1 MSILLAVFAVV
12 SVAIPPT
19 LPQPVATP
27 NASGGKSGT
36 PFIPSAT
43 IDDTLEVAGDAV
55 AARQVRTRMT
65 VAVLVNG
72 KGPFRFMV
80 DSGAD
85 RSVVGS
91 ALATRLALPPGRR
104 LTLHDMAGTRS
115 VATVRLD
122 RLGVGGSETR
132 AMSVPALAE
141 AHLGAQ
147 GLLGIDALA
156 GQRVMLDFEAKTI
169 TVQDTRRPPPRSAG
183 VNEIVIT
190 AQRRKG
196 QLIMT
201 EASVGRHDIHAVID
215 SGAEITI
222 GNAAL
227 REAVFR
233 NRRKPPV
240 ATPTTLISVTGQTI
254 EAEMVVLPEVRIGGL
269 TLRNVTIAF
278 AEVPPFALFG
288 LDKKPAI
295 LLGTDVLEVF
305 RRVSLDFRNRKIRF
319 LLRG

>member
-1 MSILLAVFAVV
+1 MSILLAMSAALFVT
-12 SVAIPPT
+12 SPPT
-19 LPQPVATP
+19 ISQQVVRE
-27 NASGGKSGT
+27 SV
-36 PFIPSAT
+36 PFIPSAS
-43 IDDTLEVAGDAV
+43 IDDTLEVAGNAV

-65 VAVLVNG
+65 VGVLVNG
-72 KGPFRFMV
+72 QGPFRFMV

-91 ALATRLALPPGRR
+91 ALAARLSLPPGPN
-104 LTLHDMAGTRS
+104 LTLHDMAGTRRIK
-115 VATVRLD
+115 TVRLD
-122 RLGVGGSETR
+122 RLRVGGSETR
-132 AMSVPALAE
+132 AMSVPALSE
-141 AHLGAQ
+141 VDLGAQ

-169 TVQDTRRPPPRSAG
+169 TVQDTRRPPPQPRDA
-183 VNEIVIT
+183 NEIVVT

-201 EASVGRHDIHAVID
+201 EASVGRHGIYAVID
-215 SGAEITI
+215 TGAEVTI

-227 REAVFR
+227 REALFR
-233 NRRKPPV
+233 SRRKPPAV
-240 ATPTTLISVTGQTI
+240 TPATLISVTGRTI
-254 EAEMVVLPEVRIGGL
+254 PADIILLPELKIGGL
-269 TLRNVTIAF
+269 VFRNVSIAF

-288 LDKKPAI
+288 LAGKPAV
-295 LLGTDVLEVF
+295 LLGTDVLEIF

>member
-1 MSILLAVFAVV
+1 MSMLLAALFGFAAPIQAVLGNT
-12 SVAIPPT
+12 AAQERFIPP
-19 LPQPVATP
+19 
-27 NASGGKSGT
+27 
-36 PFIPSAT
+36 AT
-43 IDDTLEVAGDAV
+43 IDDTLEVAGTSV

-65 VAVLVNG
+65 VGVLVNG
-72 KGPFRFMV
+72 RGPFRFMV

-91 ALATRLALPPGRR
+91 ELAARLALPPGPS
-104 LTLHDMAGTRS
+104 LTLHDMAGTRRI
-115 VATVRLD
+115 ATVRLN
-122 RLGVGGSETR
+122 RLRVGGSETR
-132 AMSVPALAE
+132 GMSVPALAE

-169 TVQDTRRPPPRSAG
+169 TVQDTRQPPPRSSA
-183 VNEIVIT
+183 NEIVIT
-190 AQRRKG
+190 AIRRKG

-215 SGAEITI
+215 SGAEVTI

-233 NRRKPPV
+233 NRRKPP
-240 ATPTTLISVTGQTI
+240 ATMPATLISVTGQTI
-254 EAEMVVLPEVRIGGL
+254 DADMIVLPELKLGGL
-269 TLRNVTIAF
+269 TFRNVSIAF
-278 AEVPPFALFG
+278 AQVPPFALFG
-288 LDKKPAI
+288 LDRQPAI
-295 LLGTDVLEVF
+295 LLGTDVLEIF

>member
-1 MSILLAVFAVV
+1 MLLAAFVAVSAFAPPAPAVPV
-12 SVAIPPT
+12 SRAEPPA
-19 LPQPVATP
+19 P
-27 NASGGKSGT
+27 S
-36 PFIPSAT
+36 FIPTAT
-43 IDDTLEVAGDAV
+43 IDDTLEVEGDTV

-65 VAVLVNG
+65 VGVLVNG

-91 ALATRLALPPGRR
+91 GLAARLALPPGPG
-104 LTLHDMAGTRS
+104 LTLHDMAGSRRI
-115 VATVRLD
+115 ATVRVD
-122 RLGVGGSETR
+122 RLRVGGSETR
-132 AMSVPALAE
+132 GMSVPALAE
-141 AHLGAQ
+141 ADLGAQ

-169 TVQDTRRPPPRSAG
+169 TVQDTRWPQWRSAPG
-183 VNEIVIT
+183 EIVIT
-190 AQRRKG
+190 ARRRKG

-201 EASVGRHDIHAVID
+201 EASVGRHGIQAVID
-215 SGAEITI
+215 SGAEVTV

-233 NRRKPPV
+233 NRRKPPPIV
-240 ATPTTLISVTGQTI
+240 PATLISVTGQTI
-254 EAEMVVLPEVRIGGL
+254 DADMVVLPEMKIGGL
-269 TLRNVTIAF
+269 TFRNVPIAF
-278 AEVPPFALFG
+278 AQVPPFALFG
-288 LDKKPAI
+288 LERQPAI
-295 LLGTDVLEVF
+295 LLGTDVLETF